1 MGTFLPFVRPLLLY
15 LDDVFL
21 LVASEVK
28 ILMGITLLEIF
39 YRSFVSVA
47 HFVSLGAV
55 LDLAT

>member
-1 MGTFLPFVRPLLLY
+1 

-21 LVASEVK
+21 LVASEEK